1 MDIFRSVR
9 PPVQARRM
17 DSLPSVPKVSLRSPA
32 DMIAAIPYLLGFH
45 PAESLVVLGLRA
57 KQVTFQ
63 VRVDLPAVDD
73 AVAFARQIAAIVA
86 RQPVTRALLTG
97 YGPEPAVT
105 PAIKAVRTELLRRR
119 IDVPEAL
126 RATDGHYFSY
136 TCTNRQCCDPAGTP
150 YDASTTI
157 VAATATAAGI
167 GVVGSREEVA
177 ARLAPIGGV
186 AALSMRDAAL
196 RADMRLCDLLSRP
209 DAPPD
214 REVLVAA
221 GKTAVDAAILRWTYG
236 TVPGDDDVAWLG
248 LLLVNVA
255 VRDYAWGR
263 VGEDLPLHVD
273 LWTDVVRRVEPEL
286 VAPPATLLAFAA
298 WRNGGGAI
306 ASIALERAI
315 DADPTYR
322 MAVYLGAAFDGGL
335 SPTRYM
341 ELLEADEKVARANQ
355 RHRHRRRSTRS
366 RR

>member
-1 MDIFRSVR
+1 MDTFRPVR
-9 PPVQARRM
+9 PPVHARQM
-17 DSLPSVPKVSLRSPA
+17 DSPSSVPKVSLRSPA

-45 PAESLVVLGLRA
+45 PADSLVVLGLRA

-63 VRVDLPAVDD
+63 VRVDLPPAGD
-73 AVAFARQIAAIVA
+73 AVPFARQLAAIVA
-86 RQPVTRALLTG
+86 RQHVTRALLTG
-97 YGPEPAVT
+97 YGSEAAVT

-126 RATDGHYFSY
+126 RATDHRYFSY
-136 TCTNRQCCDPAGTP
+136 TCRDPQCCDPGGTP
-150 YDASTTI
+150 YDASTTV
-157 VAATATAAGI
+157 VAATATAAGMN
-167 GVVGSREEVA
+167 VVGSRDEVA
-177 ARLAPIGGV
+177 ARLAPVSGP
-186 AALSMRDAAL
+186 AACSMREAAL

-209 DAPPD
+209 DGPPD
-214 REVLVAA
+214 REVLVTA
-221 GKTAVDAAILRWTYG
+221 GKQAVDAAILRSTYG
-236 TVPGDDDVAWLG
+236 AVLGDDEVAWLG

-255 VRDYAWGR
+255 VRDHAWGR

-273 LWTDVVRRVEPEL
+273 LWTDVIRRVEPEL

-322 MAVYLGAAFDGGL
+322 MAIYLGAAFDGGL
-335 SPTRYM
+335 SPTEYV
-341 ELLEADEKVARANQ
+341 ELLEADEAVARTTRRN
-355 RHRHRRRSTRS
+355 RHRRRPTRS